1 MRVSVAN
8 VLSGL
13 LGITLL
19 IAIVGVIGLTV
30 VQPATTP
37 PYTEFYIL
45 GPNET
50 ATNYP
55 SNLSVGESGTVIVGI
70 ENHEHQ
76 TVNYLLVVD
85 TVGQTLERR
94 QLTVGQNKYV
104 HNDIS
109 FTFGSVGEIP
119 ITFNLY
125 KGSDRSTAAEPYRQL
140 HFSVNVTSSQP
151 GED

>member
-1 MRVSVAN
+1 MRVNVTN
-8 VLSGL
+8 VLSVL

-19 IAIVGVIGLTV
+19 TAIGGVIGLIA

-55 SNLSVGESGTVIVGI
+55 SNLSVGESGTVVVGI

-76 TVNYLLVVD
+76 RMDYLLVVN
-85 TVGQTLERR
+85 TTGRALERQ
-94 QLTVGQNKYV
+94 QLTVGREERV
-104 HNDIS
+104 HEEIS
-109 FTFGSVGEIP
+109 FAFESVGEKTIG
-119 ITFNLY
+119 FHLY
-125 KGSDRSTAAEPYRQL
+125 EGSDRSATTEPYRQL
-140 HFSVNVTSSQP
+140 RFTVNVTNS
-151 GED
+151 